1 MNTYDTMEPRSV
13 DATIASDLRKG
24 FRELYGEPARVYRA
38 PGRVNLIGE
47 HTDYNDGFVMPVAID
62 LCVWVAI
69 APRVDRKLL
78 VRSINFPDTAEVDL
92 EAKVPHARNH
102 WSDYVQGVA
111 VILTRAGCRLQGA
124 NLLIRGDVPIGAGLS
139 SSAAIEVA
147 TALALLDNSEL
158 VTDRV
163 ELAELCRSAENEFVG
178 ARVGIMD
185 QFVSCCAQ
193 AGQALFLDCRSLEY
207 WFVPLPPNVSL
218 VTCNT
223 MVKHRHASGEYNT
236 RRAQCEEGV
245 RLLSCSLPN
254 IRALRD
260 VTAEELERHGHDLPE
275 TIRKR
280 CRHVILEN
288 ARVSAASTALQDGDL
303 VTFGRLMK
311 ESHRSLRGDYEVS
324 CLELDV
330 MVELAEKQEGV
341 YGARMTGGGFGG
353 CTVNLVKS
361 DAAAQFEKSVS
372 VAYEKATGLSPQI
385 LVTSASAG
393 VGEVEA

>member
-1 MNTYDTMEPRSV
+1 MEPRSV

>member
-1 MNTYDTMEPRSV
+1 MEPRSV

-78 VRSINFPDTAEVDL
+78 VRSINFSDTAEVDL

>member
-1 MNTYDTMEPRSV
+1 M
-13 DATIASDLRKG
+13 DATIASGLRKS
-24 FRELYGEPARVYRA
+24 FRELYREAARVYRA

-47 HTDYNDGFVMPVAID
+47 HTDYNDGFVMPIAIE
-62 LCVWVAI
+62 LYVWVAI

-78 VRSINFPDTAEVDL
+78 VRSLNFPDAAEIDL
-92 EAKVPHARNH
+92 EARTPRARNH

-111 VILTRAGCRLQGA
+111 VILARAGCRLQGA

-147 TALALLDNSEL
+147 AALALLDNSEL

-163 ELAELCRSAENEFVG
+163 ELARLCRSAENEFVD

-185 QFVSCCAQ
+185 PFVSCCAQ
-193 AGQALFLDCRSLEY
+193 AGRALMLDCRSLEY
-207 WFVPLPPNVSL
+207 RLLPLPPGVSL
-218 VTCNT
+218 ITCNT
-223 MVKHRHASGEYNT
+223 MVKHRHASGEYNS

-245 RLLSCSLPN
+245 RLLSRSLPN

-260 VTAEELERHGHDLPE
+260 VTAEELELHGHDLPE

-280 CRHVILEN
+280 CRHVVLEN
-288 ARVSAASTALQDGDL
+288 ARVSAAAAALQDGDL
-303 VTFGRLMK
+303 ATFGRLMK
-311 ESHRSLRGDYEVS
+311 ESHRSLRDDYEVS
-324 CLELDV
+324 CPELDL

-341 YGARMTGGGFGG
+341 YGARLTGGGFGG

-361 DAAAQFEKSVS
+361 EAAPQFERSAS
-372 VAYEKATGLSPQI
+372 GEYEKATGISPQI
-385 LVTSASAG
+385 LVTSAAGG
-393 VGEVEA
+393 VGEVEP

>member
-1 MNTYDTMEPRSV
+1 MEPRSV

-147 TALALLDNSEL
+147 TA
-158 VTDRV
+158 
-163 ELAELCRSAENEFVG
+163 
-178 ARVGIMD
+178 
-185 QFVSCCAQ
+185 
-193 AGQALFLDCRSLEY
+193 
-207 WFVPLPPNVSL
+207 
-218 VTCNT
+218 
-223 MVKHRHASGEYNT
+223 
-236 RRAQCEEGV
+236 
-245 RLLSCSLPN
+245 
-254 IRALRD
+254 
-260 VTAEELERHGHDLPE
+260 
-275 TIRKR
+275 
-280 CRHVILEN
+280 
-288 ARVSAASTALQDGDL
+288 
-303 VTFGRLMK
+303 
-311 ESHRSLRGDYEVS
+311 
-324 CLELDV
+324 
-330 MVELAEKQEGV
+330 
-341 YGARMTGGGFGG
+341 
-353 CTVNLVKS
+353 
-361 DAAAQFEKSVS
+361 
-372 VAYEKATGLSPQI
+372 
-385 LVTSASAG
+385 
-393 VGEVEA
+393 